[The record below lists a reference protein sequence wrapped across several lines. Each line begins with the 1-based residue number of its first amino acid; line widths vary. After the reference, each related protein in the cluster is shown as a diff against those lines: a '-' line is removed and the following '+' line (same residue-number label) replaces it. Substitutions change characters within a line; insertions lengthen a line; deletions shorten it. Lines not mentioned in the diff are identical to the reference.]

1 MLASSPCQWST
12 VWLHHYLVI
21 SLSVS
26 AQQIDYIIILSY
38 LSVSGHQ
45 CDYIIILPYLSLSVL
60 NGMTISLSCHTS
72 VCQWSTVWLHHYLVI
87 SLYLSVVNSVT
98 ISLSC
103 HTCLSV
109 VNSVTTSFSCHISLC
124 QCSTAWL
131 YHYLVISVCQ
141 WLTVWLHHHLVIS
154 LSVGAQQLD
163 YISCHTCLSVVNSG
177 TTSLSC
183 HNSVHQWS

>member
-1 MLASSPCQWST
+1 MPRHVGQLPLSVVNSMTTSLSCNISICQCSTDWLYYYLVIPVCQWSP
-12 VWLHHYLVI
+12 VWLHHYLAI

-26 AQQIDYIIILSY
+26 AQWYDYIIILSY
-38 LSVSGHQ
+38 L
-45 CDYIIILPYLSLSVL
+45 
-60 NGMTISLSCHTS
+60 
-72 VCQWSTVWLHHYLVI
+72 
-87 SLYLSVVNSVT
+87 
-98 ISLSC
+98 
-103 HTCLSV
+103 CLSV